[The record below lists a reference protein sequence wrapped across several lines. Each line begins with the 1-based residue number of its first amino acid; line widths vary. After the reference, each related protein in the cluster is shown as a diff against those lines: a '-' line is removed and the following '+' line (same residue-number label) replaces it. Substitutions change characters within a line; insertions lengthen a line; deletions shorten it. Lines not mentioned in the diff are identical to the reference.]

1 MRFNSD
7 TEAAKSLV
15 EFYENLKN
23 KTANVIVGQQ
33 DVIDKILIALL
44 KQYHALLKGVPGLA
58 KTLLI
63 TNIS

>member
-23 KTANVIVGQQ
+23 ETAKVIVGQQ
-33 DVIDKILIALL
+33 DVIDKLLIALFT
-44 KQYHALLKGVPGLA
+44 QIIFINRCSWIA
-58 KTLLI
+58 KPC
-63 TNIS
+63 S